1 MSPCTA
7 TRPAAPYATPAGDS
21 HQATA
26 RLLTAGIAAGPLF
39 LTVWAAQAFTRT
51 GFDPSRHPLSLLSL
65 GNLGWIQIANFVVT
79 GALYLAYAAGLRRV
93 LRTGRGAIW
102 APRLVAAIG
111 TGLIMA
117 GIFLTD
123 AGAGYPTGAPAGKP
137 DMSWHGA
144 LHELGFTIVL
154 LSWTIGCLV
163 FRRRFTALRQ
173 PGWAR
178 ACLACVIAAIVIGA
192 WPDINSFSIRIVVAT
207 AVQFG
212 FLAAVAVHLNRAL
225 PVRSAGALSSDISAG
240 EPPAAGPAQI
250 MPDQQ
255 TNRLT

>member
-1 MSPCTA
+1 MSPQTA
-7 TRPAAPYATPAGDS
+7 THPAGPYATPAGAS

-26 RLLTAGIAAGPLF
+26 QLLTAGIAAGPLF
-39 LTVWAAQAFTRT
+39 LTVWAMQAFTRT

-79 GALYLAYAAGLRRV
+79 GALYLAYATGLRQV

-117 GIFLTD
+117 GIFRTD
-123 AGAGYPTGAPAGKP
+123 AGAGFPTGAPAGKP

-154 LSWTIGCLV
+154 LSWTIACLV
-163 FRRRFTALRQ
+163 FRRRFAALRQ

-178 ACLACVIAAIVIGA
+178 ASLACVIAAIVIGA

-212 FLAAVAVHLNRAL
+212 FLAAVAVHHKGAL
-225 PVRSAGALSSDISAG
+225 PTRSAGQLSSDISAD
-240 EPPAAGPAQI
+240 EPPAAGLAQI

-255 TNRLT
+255 TNPLT

>member
-1 MSPCTA
+1 
-7 TRPAAPYATPAGDS
+7 
-21 HQATA
+21 
-26 RLLTAGIAAGPLF
+26 
-39 LTVWAAQAFTRT
+39 
-51 GFDPSRHPLSLLSL
+51 LSL

-117 GIFLTD
+117 GTFLTD
-123 AGAGYPTGAPAGKP
+123 AGAGFPTGAPAGKP

-154 LSWTIGCLV
+154 LSWTIACLV
-163 FRRRFTALRQ
+163 FQRRFTALRQ

-192 WPDINSFSIRIVVAT
+192 WPDINSFSIRIVVST

-212 FLAAVAVHLNRAL
+212 FLAAVAVHLKGAL
-225 PVRSAGALSSDISAG
+225 PTDRQVS
-240 EPPAAGPAQI
+240 
-250 MPDQQ
+250 
-255 TNRLT
+255 

>member
-1 MSPCTA
+1 MSPRNA
-7 TRPAAPYATPAGDS
+7 AHPAARYATPAGAS
-21 HQATA
+21 RQATA

-39 LTVWAAQAFTRT
+39 LTVCAAQALTRT

-65 GNLGWIQIANFVVT
+65 GSLGWIQIANFAVT
-79 GALYLAYAAGLRRV
+79 GALYLAYAAGLRRA
-93 LRTGRGAIW
+93 LPAGRGATW

-111 TGLIMA
+111 TGLITA
-117 GIFLTD
+117 GVFLTD
-123 AGAGYPTGAPAGKP
+123 AGAGFPPGAPAGKP

-154 LSWTIGCLV
+154 LSWTIACWA

-178 ACLACVIAAIVIGA
+178 ACLACLTAATVIGA

-225 PVRSAGALSSDISAG
+225 PVRSAGELSSDISAD
-240 EPPAAGPAQI
+240 EPPAAGLAPI

-255 TNRLT
+255 TNQLI